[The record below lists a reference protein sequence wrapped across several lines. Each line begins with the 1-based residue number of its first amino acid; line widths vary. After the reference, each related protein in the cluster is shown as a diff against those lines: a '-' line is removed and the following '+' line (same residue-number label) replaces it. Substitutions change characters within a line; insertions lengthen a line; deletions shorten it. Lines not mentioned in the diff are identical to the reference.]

1 MTSLAG
7 TGGDKGLRAG
17 ALGFAEA
24 AIMGIAGSGPAYS
37 VAASTAALVGAVG
50 VLAPASLI
58 YSGLIMAG
66 IVLAFRHLNR
76 IAVNAG
82 ASYAWV
88 GAIFCPAL
96 GFFAGWAQIVSSVV
110 FMVAGTFPAAAATL
124 KLLAPGFADGQAAVT
139 VTAALWL
146 VAIGAVVA
154 KGIKLSSYVQIG
166 FTLIEVGVL
175 ALFFVIAAIGSA
187 APPAHAF
194 AGAWFT
200 GAGFTPALFA
210 SGAATALFA
219 LSGWDVT
226 ANLNEETRDGA
237 RIAGAGSIAAVAVV
251 VLLLVGFNALALRL
265 LSDAEIE
272 RAGINIVSVV
282 AQKLVPHPWDY
293 LAVVAVMTSTI
304 GTLETSILQFTRT
317 LFAMSRDRTLHP
329 RYGRLHP
336 VYRTPWVATLLITG
350 LGLVLLFGSLY
361 LHGVKAVIDASI
373 NAVGFQVAFYYGL
386 AGLACVWFFRKE
398 ALTGIGKFVVLL
410 AWPLIGVGFCFGI
423 AVYSVPSFD
432 LTANILGGGSIAI
445 GIVPYLWARA
455 FAPQPVGWVERSET
469 HR

>member
-1 MTSLAG
+1 MTPLVEAG
-7 TGGDKGLRAG
+7 NSSGLRAG
-17 ALGFAEA
+17 ALGFGEA
-24 AIMGIAGSGPAYS
+24 VIMGIAGSGPAYS

-50 VLAPASLI
+50 LLAPASLL
-58 YSGLIMAG
+58 YCGLIMMG

-76 IAVNAG
+76 LTVNAG

-88 GAIFCPAL
+88 GAIFSPAL
-96 GFFAGWAQIVSSVV
+96 GFFAGWAQIISSVV

-124 KLLAPGFADGQAAVT
+124 RLVAPGFADSQTAVT

-154 KGIKLSSYVQIG
+154 KGIKLSSYVQVG
-166 FTLIEVGVL
+166 FTLVEVGVL
-175 ALFFVIAAIGSA
+175 VLLFAIAAIGA
-187 APPAHAF
+187 APPPAHAV
-194 AGAWFT
+194 AAAWFT

-210 SGAATALFA
+210 SGAVTALFA
-219 LSGWDVT
+219 VSGWDVT

-237 RIAGAGSIAAVAVV
+237 RIAGAGSIAAVAIV
-251 VLLLVGFNALALRL
+251 VLLLVGFCALALRL

-272 RAGINIVSVV
+272 RAGINIVSAV
-282 AQKLVPHPWDY
+282 AQKLMPHPWDY

-317 LFAMSRDRTLHP
+317 LFSMSRDRTLHP

-350 LGLVLLFGSLY
+350 LGLALLFGSLT
-361 LHGVKAVIDASI
+361 LHGVKPVIEASI

-386 AGLACVWFFRKE
+386 AGLACVWYFRT
-398 ALTGIGKFVVLL
+398 AARGGIGKLVLLL
-410 AWPLIGVGFCFGI
+410 AWPLLGVAFCFGI
-423 AVYSVPSFD
+423 AIYSVPTFD
-432 LTANILGGGSIAI
+432 LVTNLLGAGSIAI
-445 GIVPYLWARA
+445 GIVPYLWTR
-455 FAPQPVGWVERSET
+455 GLSR
-469 HR
+469 RMG